1 VGIINPMIPAVI
13 KEIKQATPTIK
24 TLRIE
29 PRGDFTFKAGQWIDF
44 YAEVAGERKV
54 AGYSMTSSPLQRG
67 YFDLAVKNVG
77 ENHVTRHIHTDAK
90 EREVVQIDGG
100 NGEIFYEAG
109 TAKNV
114 VLLAGGIGIAPHMS
128 IFRYIAEGD
137 DANATLVYSAGSS
150 AELIFRDEI
159 ESTTH
164 RNTRMKAFY
173 TVTDDAK
180 GWNGRVGKIDAGLIR
195 EAGVDPEALYYICGP
210 PAMIHELVDVLR
222 TLSIRRKQM
231 RYELW
236 W

>member
-1 VGIINPMIPAVI
+1 MIPAVI
-13 KEIKQATPTIK
+13 KNITQATPTIK

-29 PRGDFTFKAGQWIDF
+29 PRGDFAFKAGQWIDF
-44 YAEVAGERKV
+44 YADIAGEHKV

-67 YFDLAVKNVG
+67 YFDLAIKNVG
-77 ENHVTRHIHTDAK
+77 ENPVTRHIHTDA
-90 EREVVQIDGG
+90 REGEAVQVDGG

-109 TAKNV
+109 AAKNV

-137 DANATLVYSAGSS
+137 TAKATLVYSASS
-150 AELIFRDEI
+150 ASELIFREEI
-159 ESTTH
+159 EATT
-164 RNTRMKAFY
+164 RSNPRMKALL

-180 GWNGRVGKIDAGLIR
+180 GWRGRVGKIDAGLIR
-195 EAGVDPEALYYICGP
+195 EAGVDTEALYYICGP

-222 TLSIRRKQM
+222 TLGIRRKQM